1 MTEETH
7 PTQGPSASNRPMP
20 AKEQVQQPL
29 DETQVSGT
37 DIVGDETNVRTV
49 PGVKQPGI
57 ADHIP
62 PQAT

>member
-7 PTQGPSASNRPMP
+7 PTHEPSGSNRPMP
-20 AKEQVQQPL
+20 AKDQVRQPL

-37 DIVGDETNVRTV
+37 DIVGDETNVRAL
-49 PGVKQPGI
+49 PGVTQPGI

>member
-1 MTEETH
+1 MTDDAKST
-7 PTQGPSASNRPMP
+7 PATPDSNHPMP

-29 DETQVSGT
+29 DGTQVSGT
-37 DIVGDETNVRTV
+37 DIVGDETNVRTL

-62 PQAT
+62 PQPK